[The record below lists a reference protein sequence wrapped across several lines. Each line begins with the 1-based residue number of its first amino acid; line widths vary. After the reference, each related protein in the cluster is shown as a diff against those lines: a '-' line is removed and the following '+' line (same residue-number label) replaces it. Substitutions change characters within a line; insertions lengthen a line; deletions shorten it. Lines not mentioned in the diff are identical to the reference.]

1 MWRATGIVASV
12 WMGMA
17 FTGLTSAEEPA
28 AGKQVEQ
35 KFDYPKNP
43 RHSMG
48 YLLYLPTKYGAP
60 NEKHPLILFLH
71 GSGER
76 GNYLPLV
83 KKHGPPKIAEERPEL
98 PFIVVSPQL
107 SSDNRFF
114 NPAALAALLDTVV
127 EKYQVDKDRIYLT
140 GLSMG
145 GGGSWHL
152 AALQPDRFAAVV
164 PICGWTDPRDA
175 VKLKHVSV
183 WTIHGDADG
192 AVPFMETEQMVDA
205 LRNAGADVK
214 FTIHH
219 GGEHDTWTSTYAM
232 PEFYEWL
239 LRHKRAGGS
248 RVSQ

>member
-1 MWRATGIVASV
+1 MRSLMICSISFVWVIGFAISSAS
-12 WMGMA
+12 A
-17 FTGLTSAEEPA
+17 ADPA
-28 AGKQVEQ
+28 PGKQVEQ
-35 KFDYPKNP
+35 RFEYAKNP

-48 YLLYLPTKYGAP
+48 YLVYLPAKHGSSD
-60 NEKHPLILFLH
+60 EKFPLIFFLH

-83 KKHGPPKIAEERPEL
+83 KKHGPPRICEERRDF

-107 SSDNRFF
+107 SADNQFYD
-114 NPAALAALLDTVV
+114 PQALAALLDSIVD
-127 EKYQVDKDRIYLT
+127 KYSIDKDRIYLT

-152 AALQPDRFAAVV
+152 AALQPDRFAAVA

-175 VKLKHVSV
+175 VKMKNLAI

-219 GGEHDTWTSTYAM
+219 GGGHDTWTSTYDS

-239 LRHKRAGGS
+239 LRHRRRGAS
-248 RVSQ
+248 T